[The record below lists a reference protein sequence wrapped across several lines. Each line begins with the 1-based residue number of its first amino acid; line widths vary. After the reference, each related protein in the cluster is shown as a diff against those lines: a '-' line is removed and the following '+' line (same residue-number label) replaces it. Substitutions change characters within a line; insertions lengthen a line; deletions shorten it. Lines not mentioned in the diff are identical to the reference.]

1 MSYPTRQRRRRR
13 SQTQGMI
20 RLIQILVAVLILV
33 VIIALFVNKKP
44 ATPGGTGTSQTEPT
58 VPQYTEL
65 TMTAPAETAF
75 VTTEQALVLKGTSDP
90 RQPVTV
96 AGVSVAQAGD
106 GTFSHTVQLQPG
118 TNEITVSHKDK
129 SVTYT
134 VEYRY
139 AVQSY
144 SPADQTTFNSGAT
157 IQVELLVRQGS
168 TLKVTLGDKEV
179 EMQEAG
185 IQMGTGVVDG
195 FVRYTGTYGLP
206 KNNTQDT
213 ILGKFTYTVS
223 CNGVTET
230 YYSQDVVCKKPANIL
245 TSDPSVTP
253 DYGNYIDV
261 GSGYIAQIVTG
272 TAETFNGATTD
283 DYSDPRNN
291 YLPEG
296 TMDYCAENKVTNSTS
311 SYVLM
316 RCGRRVYV
324 EKKNYPPVE
333 KVPVV
338 DCYRGTLP
346 DHNEIGFASL
356 AVVENHTVLTLD
368 SLWKAPF
375 YFDFGPQ
382 EYINPADR
390 DFRVNKVTMEYVEI
404 TFCYAT
410 VFEGT
415 VTVPA
420 DNPLFSSATLT
431 QNKADCVLRLNLK
444 KTGGFYGWDAYYNE
458 NDQLCFAFLNPT
470 KATAA
475 GNAYGADLTGALIML
490 DVGHGGE
497 DGGSTMWYCPR
508 CAKYVADTKYNS
520 KEKKRRCS
528 ACGEEVNES
537 VEEADLNLKLANA
550 VKLEL
555 EKTGATV
562 VMNRYDD
569 ASISVDERVMH
580 LKEVAPDL
588 CVAIHQ
594 NAISGYPNHSGAQVQ
609 YFTPFSQPVAQNIYT
624 QINNSGVYKKTLF
637 DWHLYY
643 VARLSTCP
651 VVLTEN
657 GFMTNEEDLANMM
670 DDTVVKQKA
679 EAIARGVANYFLS
692 I

>member
-1 MSYPTRQRRRRR
+1 MSYPTRQRKRRR

-65 TMTAPAETAF
+65 TMTAPAETVF

-185 IQMGTGVVDG
+185 IQMGTGVADG

-296 TMDYCAENKVTNSTS
+296 TMDYCAENKATNSTS

-346 DHNEIGFASL
+346 DHNEIGFSSL
-356 AVVENHTVLTLD
+356 AVVENHTILTLD

-375 YFDFGPQ
+375 YFEFGPQ
-382 EYINPADR
+382 EYINPGDR
-390 DFRVNKVTMEYVEI
+390 DFRVNKVTAEYVEI

-415 VTVPA
+415 VTVPT

-431 QNKADCVLRLNLK
+431 QNKSDCVLRLNLK

-458 NDQLCFAFLNPT
+458 NNQLCFAFLNPT

-475 GNAYGADLTGALIML
+475 DNAYGADLTGALIML
-490 DVGHGGE
+490 DVGHGGL
-497 DGGSTMWYCPR
+497 DGGSP
-508 CAKYVADTKYNS
+508 AKLPNGTEID
-520 KEKKRRCS
+520 
-528 ACGEEVNES
+528 
-537 VEEADLNLKLANA
+537 EAELNLKLAMA
-550 VKLEL
+550 VKQEL

-562 VMNRYDD
+562 VLNRYDD
-569 ASISVDERVMH
+569 ASVSVDERVMH

-594 NAISGYPNHSGAQVQ
+594 NAIDGYPNHSGAQVQ
-609 YFTPFSQPVAQNIYT
+609 YFTPFSQPAAQQIYT
-624 QINNSGVYKKTLF
+624 QVNNSGVYKKTLF

-657 GFMTNEEDLANMM
+657 GFMTNVQDLAGMA
-670 DDTVVKQKA
+670 DATVVQRKA
-679 EAIARGVANYFLS
+679 ESIAKGVADYFLS
-692 I
+692 IQ